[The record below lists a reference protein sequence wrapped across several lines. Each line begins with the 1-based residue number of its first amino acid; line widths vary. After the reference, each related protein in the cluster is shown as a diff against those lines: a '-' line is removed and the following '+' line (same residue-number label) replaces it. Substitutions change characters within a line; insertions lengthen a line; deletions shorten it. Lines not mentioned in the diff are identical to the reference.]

1 MNFGWSVG
9 MDAAAIVLAAFLLIF
24 INQLLDILSAIGG

>member
-1 MNFGWSVG
+1 MKFAWSVG

-24 INQLLDILSAIGG
+24 LNQLFDILSAIGD